1 MDRNDQR
8 ILGFHAPLIGGGL
21 IGVPEAL
28 QAVHR
33 NVRALHVRVG
43 VHVLRA
49 AQVGVALA
57 APALVVLRKG
67 DHLFNQNVPAENRRV
82 LFLAEPNLTASRVVQ
97 AAFANA
103 PLLAKHPRKAVEK
116 IFLPHPRRFL
126 EIPSCVGGLS
136 DQERGHGN
144 FAAGQ
149 IGIAVRGRAAQIV
162 QQFAV
167 DLRAAPCRKG
177 GKHRGMNHRE
187 DRRHGRTVAEAEA
200 VYARRVAGEIFH
212 RAHFAQYAGRR
223 VHLEAGVLLL
233 PALGRAEEVRG
244 HAMAFQTFLPTGG
257 MEEGRWF
264 LAAG

>member
-1 MDRNDQR
+1 MPCYVDTFCVNGIGFLDHLQQALEEGDLVGAVFGGIALCVPMRRSGNIPHGARATHQRVVKGIRVGEYHQTAAFLRHLCPAAVLREEFRGAGEAVDRNDQR

-43 VHVLRA
+43 VHVLGA

-67 DHLFNQNVPAENRRV
+67 DHLFDQNVPAENRRV

-103 PLLAKHPRKAVEK
+103 PLLAEHPRKAVEK

-126 EIPSCVGGLS
+126 EIPPSVGGLS

-149 IGIAVRGRAAQIV
+149 IGIAV
-162 QQFAV
+162 
-167 DLRAAPCRKG
+167 
-177 GKHRGMNHRE
+177 
-187 DRRHGRTVAEAEA
+187 
-200 VYARRVAGEIFH
+200 
-212 RAHFAQYAGRR
+212 
-223 VHLEAGVLLL
+223 
-233 PALGRAEEVRG
+233 
-244 HAMAFQTFLPTGG
+244 
-257 MEEGRWF
+257 
-264 LAAG
+264 